1 MIAPLS
7 ANELQA
13 LEWKVAS
20 LSRDVA
26 EIASLLRSRYGETD
40 ELAAMARSLQE
51 DHALMTRLVRRRA
64 IVARG
69 ESLVAAG

>member
-13 LEWKVAS
+13 LDWKVSS

-26 EIASLLRSRYGETD
+26 EVASLLRSRYGEND
-40 ELAAMARSLQE
+40 ELAALAKSLSE
-51 DHALMTRLVRRRA
+51 DHALITRLLRRRA
-64 IVARG
+64 MVARG